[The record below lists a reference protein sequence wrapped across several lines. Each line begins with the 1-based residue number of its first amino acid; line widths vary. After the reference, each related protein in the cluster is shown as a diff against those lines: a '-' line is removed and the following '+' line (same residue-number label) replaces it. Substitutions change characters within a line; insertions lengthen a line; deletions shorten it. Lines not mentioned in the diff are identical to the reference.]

1 VRFKLTHGSAKMT
14 VLGDREKFPPFGL
27 FGGGA
32 AVPQR
37 IILNAGTAQE
47 ENVGMRA
54 QGKVVVAGDEITILS
69 AGGGGL
75 GDPLEREPE
84 AVIQDYRDGY
94 LSAASARQQYGVV
107 IDEVTAEVDRE
118 QTAKVRA
125 EMHALQT

>member
-1 VRFKLTHGSAKMT
+1 
-14 VLGDREKFPPFGL
+14 
-27 FGGGA
+27 
-32 AVPQR
+32 
-37 IILNAGTAQE
+37 
-47 ENVGMRA
+47 
-54 QGKVVVAGDEITILS
+54 VVVAGDEITILS

-84 AVIQDYRDGY
+84 AVIQDYRDGH
-94 LSAASARQQYGVV
+94 LSADSARHQYGVV